1 MTSWRVAG
9 SYFEVCNC
17 DAPCACRR
25 IGDRPGGKF
34 PYETCDFALSWRIED
49 GYFGATTLEHLN
61 IAMAGRWDDAEPPW
75 HVVLYVDE
83 RAAAEQQRALE
94 DIFLGRAGGT
104 TVKNYAKSIGEV
116 HAIRAARIDLDHT
129 RGKEWL
135 RIGEFVDAATAHP
148 LDLQQPISCG
158 IPGHDHPGQEV
169 VASHMRVADPPL
181 QWIVDGR
188 CGFAT
193 EFDYRSD

>member
-1 MTSWRVAG
+1 MTAWRVAG

-34 PYETCDFALSWRIED
+34 PYETCDFALSWRIAD
-49 GYFGATTLEHLN
+49 GHFGATTLNDLN
-61 IAMAGRWDDAEPPW
+61 VAMAGRWDDAKPPW
-75 HVVLYVDE
+75 HVILYVDE
-83 RAAAEQQRALE
+83 RASPDQQRSLE
-94 DIFLGRAGGT
+94 NIFLGRAGGT
-104 TVKNYAKSIGEV
+104 SFRNYAQAIGDV
-116 HAIRAARIDLDHT
+116 HAVKAAKIELDHT
-129 RGKEWL
+129 RGREWL
-135 RIGEFVDAATAHP
+135 RIGELVDAATAQTLE
-148 LDLQQPISCG
+148 LDLPVSCG

-169 VASHMRVADPPL
+169 VASHMRVTDPPL

-193 EFDYRSD
+193 DFDYRSE

>member
-1 MTSWRVAG
+1 VISWRASG

-34 PYETCDFALSWRIED
+34 PYETCDFALSWRIEQ
-49 GYFGATTLEHLN
+49 GHFGDTSLASLN
-61 IAMAGRWDDAEPPW
+61 VAMAGRWDDAKPPW

-83 RAAAEQQRALE
+83 RGTPEQRRALE
-94 DIFLGRAGGT
+94 QIFLGRVGGT
-104 TVKNYAKSIGEV
+104 PAKNYAPAIGEV
-116 HAIRAARIDLDHT
+116 HAVRPERIELDHT
-129 RGKEWL
+129 RGQERLK
-135 RIGEFVDAATAHP
+135 IGGFVDAATARALELHEP
-148 LDLQQPISCG
+148 VSCG
-158 IPGHDHPGQEV
+158 IPGHDHPGLEV
-169 VASHMRVADPPL
+169 VASHMVVNDAPL
-181 QWIVDGR
+181 RWRLEGR